1 MTALRP
7 GFAAGSKAM
16 KHVAIALTATT
27 LLLAVGPAHA
37 FGRMGGVTGGGASVL
52 VAPQQTF
59 QLPNHQAVIVPRP
72 FASPQGVF
80 FVPAGITGPS
90 GFVPFHAFHRHF
102 GHVIAFAHPVTFVV
116 SPAGFWWWNGAGWA
130 WIAQPIVW

>member
-1 MTALRP
+1 MVALRP
-7 GFAAGSKAM
+7 GFAARGEVM
-16 KHVAIALTATT
+16 NHVAIALTATI

-37 FGRMGGVTGGGASVL
+37 FGRIGGAAGGGPVV

-59 QLPNHQAVIVPRP
+59 QLSNHQAVIVPRP
-72 FASPQGVF
+72 FASPQGGF
-80 FVPAGITGPS
+80 FIPAGIAGPA
-90 GFVPFHAFHRHF
+90 GFVPFRAFHRHF

-116 SPAGFWWWNGAGWA
+116 SPVGFWWWNGTGWA